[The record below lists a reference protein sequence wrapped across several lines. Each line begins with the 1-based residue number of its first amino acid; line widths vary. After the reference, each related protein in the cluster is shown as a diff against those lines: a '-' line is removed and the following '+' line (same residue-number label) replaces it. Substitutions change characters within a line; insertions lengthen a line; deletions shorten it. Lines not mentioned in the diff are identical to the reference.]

1 MILMGDPETIDR
13 EARSDAEA
21 LSSTAPVS
29 VDRITSFLFVSG
41 AILLFLSAFLLT
53 MRGAEK
59 LLQLH
64 FERVVNE
71 SIQIAASPRP
81 PGESIRDNLNESVE
95 NSGWVRVWGVKVD
108 VIVTARDGRTWLYV
122 NGRSLER
129 RYQNRDPKIMTE
141 IHATLLPAMATVGT
155 SVEHNTALF
164 SSILIVYAAIFL
176 TGFFV
181 HNRNVLDR
189 QIRVIN
195 DARESRDQAARTAT
209 RIEREFDA
217 VRAQLRE
224 VEPAAEQDRDEI
236 ARLQSEQQELRAR
249 LESLVARERELRG
262 QEDRVAVLE
271 EDSRVLEG
279 MLDEA
284 TANLAAKDAEI
295 RKLEQSLKR
304 ADKGTG
310 AAGRKSKASEVLVKR
325 IRTLYPQLE
334 IDDRAIDDIVALPDE
349 ATRLRAEECVK
360 RLAENADNL
369 GFRRKV
375 KALPNHL
382 SIYELAFAGKRRVYY
397 AKAKNGRF
405 RVLVIGTKKTQRS
418 DLDYLAKIPREELV
432 S

>member
-1 MILMGDPETIDR
+1 MSDPETVDR
-13 EARSDAEA
+13 EARSDADG
-21 LSSTAPVS
+21 LPSTAQAS
-29 VDRITSFLFVSG
+29 VDRIASFLFVTG

-53 MRGAEK
+53 VRGAEK

-64 FERVVNE
+64 FGQVVNE

-95 NSGWVRVWGVKVD
+95 NSGWVRIWGVKVN
-108 VIVTARDGRTWLYV
+108 VIVTAGDGQTWLYV
-122 NGRSLER
+122 NGRANKR
-129 RYQNRDPKIMTE
+129 RYPDRDPRILTE
-141 IHATLLPAMATVGT
+141 IHAKLLPATATVAT

-164 SSILIVYAAIFL
+164 ISILIVYAAIFL
-176 TGFFV
+176 IGFFV
-181 HNRNVLDR
+181 HNRNVVDH
-189 QIRVIN
+189 QIQLIDN
-195 DARESRDQAARTAT
+195 ARESRDQAASAAT
-209 RIEREFDA
+209 RIEGELDA

-224 VEPAAEQDRDEI
+224 VEPAAQQDRDEI

-249 LESLVARERELRG
+249 LESLAARERELRG
-262 QEDRVAVLE
+262 QTDRVAVLE
-271 EDSRVLEG
+271 EDSCVLEG

-284 TANLAAKDAEI
+284 TASLAAKDAEI
-295 RKLEQSLKR
+295 RKLEQSLER
-304 ADKGTG
+304 TDKGAG
-310 AAGRKSKASEVLVKR
+310 AAGRKSKASEVLAKR

-360 RLAENADNL
+360 RLAEDADNL

-375 KALPNHL
+375 KALPNQL
-382 SIYELAFAGKRRVYY
+382 SIYELGFAGKRRVYY

-418 DLDYLAKIPREELV
+418 DLDYLAKISREDLA

>member
-1 MILMGDPETIDR
+1 MGDPETIDR

-21 LSSTAPVS
+21 LPSTALVS
-29 VDRITSFLFVSG
+29 IDRIASFLFVTG
-41 AILLFLSAFLLT
+41 AILLFLSSFLLT
-53 MRGAEK
+53 VRGAEK
-59 LLQLH
+59 LLQFH
-64 FERVVNE
+64 FEQVVNE

-95 NSGWVRVWGVKVD
+95 NSGWVRIWGVKVN

-122 NGRSLER
+122 NGRPNTR
-129 RYQNRDPKIMTE
+129 RYRNRDPRSRTE
-141 IHATLLPAMATVGT
+141 IHARLLPATATVTT

-164 SSILIVYAAIFL
+164 VSILVVYAAIFL
-176 TGFFV
+176 TGFFF
-181 HNRNVLDR
+181 HNRNVVDY
-189 QIRVIN
+189 QIRVID
-195 DARESRDQAARTAT
+195 DARESRDQAASAAT
-209 RIEREFDA
+209 RIERELDA
-217 VRAQLRE
+217 VRAQIRE
-224 VEPAAEQDRDEI
+224 VEPAAQQDRDEI
-236 ARLQSEQQELRAR
+236 ARLQSEQRELRAR
-249 LESLVARERELRG
+249 LESLAARERKLRG
-262 QEDRVAVLE
+262 QADRVEVLE
-271 EDSRVLEG
+271 EDSRILEG

-284 TANLAAKDAEI
+284 TASLAAKDAEI

-304 ADKGTG
+304 TDKGTG
-310 AAGRKSKASEVLVKR
+310 AAGRRSKASEVLAKR

-334 IDDRAIDDIVALPDE
+334 IADRAIDDIVALPDE

-360 RLAENADNL
+360 RLAEDADNL

-375 KALPNHL
+375 KALPTHL